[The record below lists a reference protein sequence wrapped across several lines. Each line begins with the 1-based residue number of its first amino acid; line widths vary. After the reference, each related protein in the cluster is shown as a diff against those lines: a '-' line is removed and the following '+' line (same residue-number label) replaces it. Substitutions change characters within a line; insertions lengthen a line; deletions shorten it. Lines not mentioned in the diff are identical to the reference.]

1 VDENKEVV
9 SCRAHQ
15 FVIRA
20 ATELAADFK
29 KPSKKDLFMSVSL
42 ECGLF
47 TGTVA
52 DRFDDATV
60 IVREIRGRQ
69 LDPARHRAELW
80 QNGPLPR
87 YSCRKR
93 KPTKKLTKLLG

>member
-1 VDENKEVV
+1 
-9 SCRAHQ
+9 
-15 FVIRA
+15 
-20 ATELAADFK
+20 
-29 KPSKKDLFMSVSL
+29 MSVSL

-52 DRFDDATV
+52 DPFDDATV
-60 IVREIRGRQ
+60 IVRVIRGRQ
-69 LDPARHRAELW
+69 LDPARHRAQLW